1 MHHILQQ
8 LIDGVVLTG
17 DVLTDVRILLMK
29 CGHLHTLEH
38 CMRVSR
44 EAYQLARRFSVNADG
59 AIFAVTKGHS
69 NVGLKGGQ
77 KTVSPM
83 GKACFG
89 VRK

>member
-1 MHHILQQ
+1 MAK
-8 LIDGVVLTG
+8 DS
-17 DVLTDVRILLMK
+17 R
-29 CGHLHTLEH
+29 HLPSK
-38 CMRVSR
+38 R
-44 EAYQLARRFSVNADG
+44 

>member
-1 MHHILQQ
+1 VSVREE
-8 LIDGVVLTG
+8 LI
-17 DVLTDVRILLMK
+17 K
-29 CGHLHTLEH
+29 TLEALDEE
-38 CMRVSR
+38 S
-44 EAYQLARRFSVNADG
+44 LG

>member
-1 MHHILQQ
+1 MPEKRATTQIASQ
-8 LIDGVVLTG
+8 
-17 DVLTDVRILLMK
+17 
-29 CGHLHTLEH
+29 
-38 CMRVSR
+38 
-44 EAYQLARRFSVNADG
+44 G

>member
-1 MHHILQQ
+1 LAKQAELRPEHRKPQEVQRYM
-8 LIDGVVLTG
+8 
-17 DVLTDVRILLMK
+17 TDMERYPEIRTKGRILM
-29 CGHLHTLEH
+29 GP
-38 CMRVSR
+38 
-44 EAYQLARRFSVNADG
+44 G
-59 AIFAVTKGHS
+59 PS

>member
-1 MHHILQQ
+1 
-8 LIDGVVLTG
+8 
-17 DVLTDVRILLMK
+17 MK
-29 CGHLHTLEH
+29 PCLGFGHMKVKESNNGKGK
-38 CMRVSR
+38 R
-44 EAYQLARRFSVNADG
+44 

>member
-1 MHHILQQ
+1 LAAIQ
-8 LIDGVVLTG
+8 LGGV
-17 DVLTDVRILLMK
+17 
-29 CGHLHTLEH
+29 TLSLWE
-38 CMRVSR
+38 
-44 EAYQLARRFSVNADG
+44 RRFFPDLGAAIHEKGATAQIALNG